1 LLPGTIFADR
11 DQGVLKTKK
20 RGDLMQSFVTGKG
33 GPSSKRPIQEQSGA
47 PLVSA
52 AATIGSEE
60 NLKAR
65 ISDLEYQLRQNE
77 EELIKVNV
85 QMAEEIQRLNSEL
98 QAMRLLLN
106 AKPEQTKQSK
116 RRSKL
121 RVYLP

>member
-1 LLPGTIFADR
+1 
-11 DQGVLKTKK
+11 
-20 RGDLMQSFVTGKG
+20 MQSFVTGKG
-33 GPSSKRPIQEQSGA
+33 GPSSKGLIQEQSGT

-85 QMAEEIQRLNSEL
+85 QMTEEIQRLNSEL

>member
-1 LLPGTIFADR
+1 
-11 DQGVLKTKK
+11 
-20 RGDLMQSFVTGKG
+20 MQSFVRGKG
-33 GPSSKRPIQEQSGA
+33 GPDSNGLIQDQSGA
-47 PLVSA
+47 TLISA

-65 ISDLEYQLRQNE
+65 ISDLEHQLRQNQ

-98 QAMRLLLN
+98 QAMKLLLN
-106 AKPEQTKQSK
+106 AKQERIGHSK